1 LINVYD
7 YICKDTGL
15 LNSSTIDNLTHAWV
29 LAEVSP
35 GNWLAIEYTGGYVVN
50 SERDRK
56 YYSGL
61 TFTNP
66 KNYRSF
72 LELYSNWKKQ
82 NKDYEEERL
91 CCNKLLG
98 TYNNEN
104 YSDQVAMKKS
114 VEIEEDRLRGKEEIF
129 LKTDSELQA
138 LLRYG

>member
-1 LINVYD
+1 
-7 YICKDTGL
+7 

-35 GNWLAIEYTGGYVVN
+35 GNWLAIECTGGYVVN
-50 SERDRK
+50 GEKDRK

-72 LELYSNWKKQ
+72 LELYNNWKKQ

-98 TYNNEN
+98 TYNNAN
-104 YSDQVAMKKS
+104 YSDQVTMKKS
-114 VEIEEDRLRGKEEIF
+114 VEIEKDRLRRKEEIF